1 MAIRG
6 GGGGGGGL
14 LDTVTAW
21 EEQFGGIMA
30 IRGEGGLLDTVT
42 AWEEQF
48 GGIMAI
54 RGGGATRYGNS
65 LGGTIWWHNGD

>member
-1 MAIRG
+1 MAIR
-6 GGGGGGGL
+6 GGGGL

-30 IRGEGGLLDTVT
+30 IRG
-42 AWEEQF
+42 
-48 GGIMAI
+48 
-54 RGGGATRYGNS
+54 GGGGRATRYGNS